1 DNGKDQNIFQGDT
14 LNLEWTF
21 NANQEAG
28 EEK

>member
-1 DNGKDQNIFQGDT
+1 GNDQSIFQGDS